1 MYVKKEIRKLCRNSV
16 KLDIGGET
24 KVQVGASRF
33 GGKPDVPQDFKWEQF
48 EGTNY
53 VNDEAKARPLSF
65 IAQFNCRELAEFD
78 TEGLLPKKGLLS
90 FFYECESQCWGYDP
104 KDKGCA
110 RVYWFEDTETL
121 APAEFPSELAE
132 EFRFPPLGI
141 KISSESSYPSYE
153 DLVSVRDKLVERWE
167 EYDEAAASLGIEE
180 PENRSKLLGWPDIIQ
195 SNMTMECELVSRG
208 YYLGSR
214 DSWDEITKR
223 DKQEAKDHSL
233 KDWILLFQLDTVEN
247 GDFELMFG
255 DCGRLYFYIRK
266 KDLAERNF
274 ENVWLI
280 LQCG

>member
-16 KLDIGGET
+16 RLDIGGEA
-24 KVQVGASRF
+24 KMQVGASRF
-33 GGKPDVPQDFKWEQF
+33 GGKPDVPQGFKWEQF

-53 VNDEAKARPLSF
+53 ANDETKARPLSF
-65 IAQFNCRELAEFD
+65 IAQLNCEELAEFD

-104 KDKGCA
+104 NDKGCA
-110 RVYWFEDTETL
+110 RVYWFEDTGAL

-132 EFRFPPLGI
+132 EFRFPTLGI
-141 KISSESSYPSYE
+141 KASSESSYPSYE

-208 YYLGSR
+208 YYLGSPA
-214 DSWDEITKR
+214 SWDEVTKR
-223 DKQEAKDHSL
+223 DRQEAKDHSL

-274 ENVWLI
+274 DNVWLI